1 MWFRQGRQLKTTVTI
16 RGFLQS
22 SPTGG
27 LPTLRLSASPQAP
40 ASTLAVSVSI
50 INTSGSRSET
60 YSMPAGS
67 SVELYTLSAGDTRAS
82 IVGVSHTE
90 DSSCTYTF

>member
-1 MWFRQGRQLKTTVTI
+1 MTI

-22 SPTGG
+22 SSTGG
-27 LPTLRLSASPQAP
+27 APTLRLSASPQAP
-40 ASTLAVSVSI
+40 ASTLEVSVSI
-50 INTSGSRSET
+50 INTSGSRTET

-67 SVELYTLSAGDTRAS
+67 SVELYTLSAGDTRVS
-82 IVGVSHTE
+82 IVDVSPTE